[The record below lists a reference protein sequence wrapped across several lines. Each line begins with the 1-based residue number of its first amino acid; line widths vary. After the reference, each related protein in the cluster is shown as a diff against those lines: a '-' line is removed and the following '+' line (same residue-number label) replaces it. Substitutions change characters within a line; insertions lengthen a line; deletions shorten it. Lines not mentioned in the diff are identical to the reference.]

1 MRKIRAGCVGFG
13 EVNTP
18 REIIER
24 KCEEACRLLEAE
36 GIELIC
42 TAPVSDDPAGADVAR
57 ARKELAGADFDLLI
71 VCVAG
76 WIPSHAVFGVIE
88 PFKHKPMLLW
98 GLSGWNEEGRFITTA
113 DQAGTTA
120 LRKPM
125 QDMGYCFKYIVTY
138 KDKPA
143 PIQKIMNYAKAARAA
158 ALLKDAKIG
167 MMGYR
172 DMRLYGTLYDGV
184 SLKGQ
189 IGPEVEHFEMLE
201 MVQAM
206 EKLDPKEIAQLSS
219 DVAQRWTFTKDPQP
233 GTVENTVKLY
243 LALKGRIRERGYD
256 ALSLIDVDGV
266 KKLLQFAPAGAFM
279 LVHEEENISTV
290 PENDTMG
297 AVTQLMVRYLTGQIG
312 AYMEFYEFMENGV
325 LMGVPDY
332 VPTEI
337 VDGPVT
343 VMPTAFGEFGEG
355 LLNVSKVKTGRVTLA
370 RLTYSGDRYS
380 MHIVTGDAVSP
391 PAWEEAGWTPPVPQ
405 LPSLEIHLDEPMEV
419 FAQKV
424 LSQHYIVSYGDN
436 SELLADLCRV
446 IGISTNWDFGNAG
459 PI

>member
-1 MRKIRAGCVGFG
+1 MRRIRAGFVGFG

-18 REIIER
+18 REMIDNR
-24 KCEEACRLLEAE
+24 CKDAARLLEDQD
-36 GIELIC
+36 IELVQ
-42 TAPVSDDPAGADVAR
+42 TAPVSDDPAGTDVVR
-57 ARKELAGADFDLLI
+57 ARKELAGGDFDLLV

-98 GLSGWNEEGRFITTA
+98 GLSGWNEGGRFITTA

-125 QDMGYCFKYIVTY
+125 EDMGYNFKYVVTY
-138 KDKPA
+138 KDRPA
-143 PIQKIMNYAKAARAA
+143 PIDKITSFANAARAA
-158 ALLKDAKIG
+158 ALLRDAKIG

-184 SLKGQ
+184 SLKGR
-189 IGPEVEHFEMLE
+189 IGAEVEHFEMLE
-201 MVQAM
+201 MTQAM
-206 EKLDPKEIAQLSS
+206 DRLDPKEIAELS
-219 DVAQRWTFTKDPQP
+219 DKVRRRWTFTKEPQP
-233 GTVENTVKLY
+233 GTVENAVKLY
-243 LALKGRIRERGYD
+243 LALKGRIRERGYE

-266 KKLLQFAPAGAFM
+266 KKLLEFAPAGAFM

-297 AVTQLMVRYLTGQIG
+297 AVTQLMVRYLTGQVG
-312 AYMEFYEFMENGV
+312 AYMEFYEFMEDGV

-337 VDGPVT
+337 VDGPVK

-370 RLTYSGDRYS
+370 RLTYSGDRYA
-380 MHIVTGDAVSP
+380 MHIVTGDAVAP
-391 PAWEEAGWTPPVPQ
+391 PAWEEAGWTPPAPQ
-405 LPSLEIHLDEPMEV
+405 LPSLAIHLDEPMDA
-419 FAQKV
+419 FTQKV
-424 LSQHYIVSYGDN
+424 LSQHYIISYGDN
-436 SELLADLCRV
+436 TAPLQELCRLLDIAEV
-446 IGISTNWDFGNAG
+446 
-459 PI
+459 

>member
-1 MRKIRAGCVGFG
+1 MRKIRAGFVGFG

-57 ARKELAGADFDLLI
+57 ARKELAGVDFDLLI

-290 PENDTMG
+290 PENDAMG

-325 LMGVPDY
+325 P
-332 VPTEI
+332 
-337 VDGPVT
+337 
-343 VMPTAFGEFGEG
+343 
-355 LLNVSKVKTGRVTLA
+355 A
-370 RLTYSGDRYS
+370 RGCS
-380 MHIVTGDAVSP
+380 MCP
-391 PAWEEAGWTPPVPQ
+391 
-405 LPSLEIHLDEPMEV
+405 
-419 FAQKV
+419 K
-424 LSQHYIVSYGDN
+424 
-436 SELLADLCRV
+436 
-446 IGISTNWDFGNAG
+446 
-459 PI
+459 